1 MQLTSEQVEKAEPIS
16 AHPDKIK
23 DQIADNKV
31 RLKLLFDMAD
41 TVHLSVTACDLSPIS
56 MSIE

>member
-41 TVHLSVTACDLSPIS
+41 TVDLSVTACDLSPIS

>member
-31 RLKLLFDMAD
+31 RLKLLLDIAD
-41 TVHLSVTACDLSPIS
+41 TVDLSVIACDLSPVS
-56 MSIE
+56 MSIR